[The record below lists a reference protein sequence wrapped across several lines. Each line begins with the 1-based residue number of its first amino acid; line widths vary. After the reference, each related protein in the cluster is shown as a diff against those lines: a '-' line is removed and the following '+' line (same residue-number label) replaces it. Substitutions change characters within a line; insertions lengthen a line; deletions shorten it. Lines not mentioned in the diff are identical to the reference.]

1 MPTLLDFRRRIR
13 SVKNTQQITRAM
25 KFIAAA
31 RLRRAQETA
40 TSLRPYAAGIREV
53 LRSAMSRIENPEQ
66 FPLLT
71 QRPEER
77 VLVLVAAGERGL
89 AGAFNANVLRR
100 AFEFLREKNDKTVEV
115 IPIAKKSRDAF
126 AKRSWKIVAEYVD
139 VTTRADLAVAAKIAA
154 EVMKIYEAHQA
165 DSVYLI
171 YNEFKNVMAQTL
183 RVEKL
188 LPLEPAALG
197 EPSKTRQ
204 DADVKATGVTARI
217 DVGTVSVGGSTSV
230 QAGGHA
236 SEVAPSSAVG
246 TSSVPASASVPASG
260 KSLNAV
266 AASPTVP
273 VDYIYEQ
280 PAAEIFNKLVPRYVE
295 MQIYRMLAETSAAE
309 HAARM
314 TAMDSATR
322 NASDVIDALTLHM
335 NKVRQAAIT
344 REIIEV
350 VSGAASAG

>member
-40 TSLRPYAAGIREV
+40 VSLRPYASGIREV

-66 FPLLT
+66 FPLLA
-71 QRPEER
+71 QRPEEKI
-77 VLVLVAAGERGL
+77 LVLVTVGERGL
-89 AGAFNANVLRR
+89 CGAFNANVLRT
-100 AFEFLREKNDKTVEV
+100 ALDFLREKTGKAVE
-115 IPIAKKSRDAF
+115 IIAISKKSRDAF
-126 AKRSWKIVAEYVD
+126 RKRQWKIVGEYID
-139 VTTRADLAVAAKIAA
+139 VTSRAELSKAAEIAA
-154 EVMKIYEAHQA
+154 EVMKIYESGAA
-165 DSVYLI
+165 DSVYLV
-171 YNEFKNVMAQTL
+171 YNEFKNVMTQTL
-183 RVEKL
+183 RVEKV
-188 LPLEPAALG
+188 LPLERSELGAPQKDVPPTAAG
-197 EPSKTRQ
+197 EQ
-204 DADVKATGVTARI
+204 
-217 DVGTVSVGGSTSV
+217 
-230 QAGGHA
+230 
-236 SEVAPSSAVG
+236 
-246 TSSVPASASVPASG
+246 
-260 KSLNAV
+260 
-266 AASPTVP
+266 

-280 PAAEIFNKLVPRYVE
+280 PAEEIFNRLVPRYVE
-295 MQIYRMLAETSAAE
+295 MQIFRMLAESSAAE

-314 TAMDSATR
+314 TAMESATS

>member
-40 TSLRPYAAGIREV
+40 VSLRPYAAGIREV

-89 AGAFNANVLRR
+89 CGAFNANVLRR

-115 IPIAKKSRDAF
+115 IAIAKKSRDAF
-126 AKRSWKIVAEYVD
+126 AKRSWKIAAEYVD
-139 VTTRADLAVAAKIAA
+139 VTTRADLGIAGKIAA

-165 DSVYLI
+165 DAVYLI

-188 LPLEPAALG
+188 LPLEHAALG
-197 EPSKTRQ
+197 EPLK
-204 DADVKATGVTARI
+204 DAP
-217 DVGTVSVGGSTSV
+217 
-230 QAGGHA
+230 QA
-236 SEVAPSSAVG
+236 SSAD
-246 TSSVPASASVPASG
+246 A
-260 KSLNAV
+260 
-266 AASPTVP
+266 

-314 TAMDSATR
+314 TAMESATS

>member
-40 TSLRPYAAGIREV
+40 VSLRPYASGIREI

-77 VLVLVAAGERGL
+77 VLVLVTSGERGL
-89 AGAFNANVLRR
+89 CGAFNANVLRR
-100 AFEFLREKNDKTVEV
+100 AFDFLREKSGKSVEV
-115 IPIAKKSRDAF
+115 ITLAKKSRDAF
-126 AKRSWKIVAEYVD
+126 RKRTWKIAAEYVD
-139 VTTRADLAVAAKIAA
+139 VTSRADLGKAKEIAA
-154 EVMKIYEAHQA
+154 EVMKIYEAGGA

-171 YNEFKNVMAQTL
+171 YNEFKNVMMQTL

-188 LPLEPAALG
+188 LPLEHAALG
-197 EPSKTRQ
+197 EHEK
-204 DADVKATGVTARI
+204 G
-217 DVGTVSVGGSTSV
+217 
-230 QAGGHA
+230 
-236 SEVAPSSAVG
+236 APSASSAE
-246 TSSVPASASVPASG
+246 A
-260 KSLNAV
+260 
-266 AASPTVP
+266 

-280 PAAEIFNKLVPRYVE
+280 PAEEIFNKLVPRYVE
-295 MQIYRMLAETSAAE
+295 MQIYRMIAESSAAE

-314 TAMDSATR
+314 TAMESATS

>member
-25 KFIAAA
+25 KFIGAA

-40 TSLRPYAAGIREV
+40 VSLRPYASGIREI

-71 QRPEER
+71 QRPEEKI
-77 VLVLVAAGERGL
+77 LVLVTSGERGL
-89 AGAFNANVLRR
+89 AGAFNANVLRQ
-100 AFEFLREKNDKTVEV
+100 AFEFLREKSDKSIEV
-115 IPIAKKSRDAF
+115 ITLAKKGRDAF
-126 AKRSWKIVAEYVD
+126 RKRSWKIAAEYVD
-139 VTTRADLAVAAKIAA
+139 VTSRADLGKAKEISA
-154 EVMKIYEAHQA
+154 EVMKIYETGRA

-171 YNEFKNVMAQTL
+171 YNEFKNVMMQTL

-188 LPLEPAALG
+188 LPLEHSALG
-197 EPSKTRQ
+197 AHEKGAPP
-204 DADVKATGVTARI
+204 
-217 DVGTVSVGGSTSV
+217 TSF
-230 QAGGHA
+230 
-236 SEVAPSSAVG
+236 
-246 TSSVPASASVPASG
+246 
-260 KSLNAV
+260 ND
-266 AASPTVP
+266 P

-295 MQIYRMLAETSAAE
+295 MQIYRMIAESSAAE

-314 TAMDSATR
+314 TAMESATS

>member
-40 TSLRPYAAGIREV
+40 VSLRPYAAGIREI

-71 QRPEER
+71 QRPEDR
-77 VLVLVAAGERGL
+77 VLVVVAAGERGL
-89 AGAFNANVLRR
+89 CGAFNANVLRR
-100 AFEFLREKNDKTVEV
+100 AFDFLREKNDKTLEV
-115 IPIAKKSRDAF
+115 IAIAKKSRDAF
-126 AKRSWKIVAEYVD
+126 AKRSWKIAAEYVD
-139 VTTRADLAVAAKIAA
+139 VTTRADLGVARKIAA

-188 LPLEPAALG
+188 LPLERSALG
-197 EPSKTRQ
+197 EPVK
-204 DADVKATGVTARI
+204 DAP
-217 DVGTVSVGGSTSV
+217 
-230 QAGGHA
+230 Q
-236 SEVAPSSAVG
+236 
-246 TSSVPASASVPASG
+246 TSSSDQ
-260 KSLNAV
+260 
-266 AASPTVP
+266 

-314 TAMDSATR
+314 TAMESATS

>member
-40 TSLRPYAAGIREV
+40 VSLRPYASGIREI

-66 FPLLT
+66 FPLLAP
-71 QRPEER
+71 RPEER
-77 VLVLVAAGERGL
+77 VLVLVASGERGL
-89 AGAFNANVLRR
+89 CGAFNANVLRL
-100 AFEFLREKNDKTVEV
+100 AFEFIRSKDGKSVEV

-126 AKRSWKIVAEYVD
+126 RKRSWKIAAEYVD
-139 VTTRADLAVAAKIAA
+139 ITTRADLKVAREIAT
-154 EVMKIYEAHQA
+154 EVMKVYEAHQA

-188 LPLEPAALG
+188 LPLERAALG
-197 EPSKTRQ
+197 EPDKN
-204 DADVKATGVTARI
+204 
-217 DVGTVSVGGSTSV
+217 
-230 QAGGHA
+230 
-236 SEVAPSSAVG
+236 APP
-246 TSSVPASASVPASG
+246 TSSRDA
-260 KSLNAV
+260 
-266 AASPTVP
+266 

-295 MQIYRMLAETSAAE
+295 MQIYRMIAESSAAE

-314 TAMDSATR
+314 TAMESATS

>member
-40 TSLRPYAAGIREV
+40 VSLRPYASGIREI

-77 VLVLVAAGERGL
+77 VLVLVTSGERGL
-89 AGAFNANVLRR
+89 CGAFNANVLRR
-100 AFEFLREKNDKTVEV
+100 AFEFLSEKSGKSVEV
-115 IPIAKKSRDAF
+115 ITIAKKSRDAF
-126 AKRSWKIVAEYVD
+126 RKRSWKIAGEYVD
-139 VTTRADLAVAAKIAA
+139 VTSKADLGKAGEIAA
-154 EVMKIYEAHQA
+154 EVMKIYEAGGA

-171 YNEFKNVMAQTL
+171 YNEFKNVMMQTL

-188 LPLEPAALG
+188 LPLERSALG
-197 EPSKTRQ
+197 
-204 DADVKATGVTARI
+204 
-217 DVGTVSVGGSTSV
+217 
-230 QAGGHA
+230 GH
-236 SEVAPSSAVG
+236 EKGAPPESSGEA
-246 TSSVPASASVPASG
+246 
-260 KSLNAV
+260 
-266 AASPTVP
+266 

-295 MQIYRMLAETSAAE
+295 MQIYRMIAESSAAE

-314 TAMDSATR
+314 TAMESATS

>member
-40 TSLRPYAAGIREV
+40 VSLRPYAGGIREI

-66 FPLLT
+66 FPMLAH
-71 QRPEER
+71 RPEEK
-77 VLVLVAAGERGL
+77 VLVLVTSGERGL
-89 AGAFNANVLRR
+89 CGAFNANVLRR
-100 AFEFLREKNDKTVEV
+100 AFEFLREKSDKSLEV
-115 IPIAKKSRDAF
+115 ITIAKKGRDAF
-126 AKRSWKIVAEYVD
+126 RKRSWKIVGEYVD
-139 VTTRADLAVAAKIAA
+139 VTSRADLGKAKIIAA
-154 EVMKIYEAHQA
+154 EVMKIYESSGA

-171 YNEFKNVMAQTL
+171 YNEFKNVMMQTL

-188 LPLEPAALG
+188 LPLE
-197 EPSKTRQ
+197 R
-204 DADVKATGVTARI
+204 
-217 DVGTVSVGGSTSV
+217 
-230 QAGGHA
+230 
-236 SEVAPSSAVG
+236 SELSEHEKGQP
-246 TSSVPASASVPASG
+246 PASSG
-260 KSLNAV
+260 DA
-266 AASPTVP
+266 

-280 PAAEIFNKLVPRYVE
+280 PAEEIFNKLVPRYVE
-295 MQIYRMLAETSAAE
+295 MQIFRMLAESSAAE

-314 TAMDSATR
+314 TAMESATS

>member
-40 TSLRPYAAGIREV
+40 VSLRPYASGIREI

-71 QRPEER
+71 QRPEEKI
-77 VLVLVAAGERGL
+77 LVLVTAGERGL
-89 AGAFNANVLRR
+89 CGAFNANVLRR
-100 AFEFLREKNDKTVEV
+100 AFDFLREKTGKSVEV
-115 IPIAKKSRDAF
+115 ITLAKKSRDAF
-126 AKRSWKIVAEYVD
+126 RKRSWKIAAEYVD
-139 VTTRADLAVAAKIAA
+139 VTSRADLGKAKEIAA
-154 EVMKIYEAHQA
+154 EVMKIYEAGGA

-171 YNEFKNVMAQTL
+171 YNEFKNVMMQTL

-188 LPLEPAALG
+188 LPLEHSALG
-197 EPSKTRQ
+197 EHEK
-204 DADVKATGVTARI
+204 G
-217 DVGTVSVGGSTSV
+217 
-230 QAGGHA
+230 
-236 SEVAPSSAVG
+236 APPVSSAD
-246 TSSVPASASVPASG
+246 A
-260 KSLNAV
+260 
-266 AASPTVP
+266 

-295 MQIYRMLAETSAAE
+295 MQIYRMIAESSAAE

-314 TAMDSATR
+314 TAMESATS

>member
-40 TSLRPYAAGIREV
+40 VSLRPYASGIREI

-71 QRPEER
+71 QRPEEKI
-77 VLVLVAAGERGL
+77 LVLVTSGERGL
-89 AGAFNANVLRR
+89 AGAFNANVLRQ
-100 AFEFLREKNDKTVEV
+100 AFEFLREKSDKSIEV
-115 IPIAKKSRDAF
+115 ITLAKKGRDAF
-126 AKRSWKIVAEYVD
+126 RKRSWKIVAEYVD
-139 VTTRADLAVAAKIAA
+139 VTSRADLGKAREISA
-154 EVMKIYEAHQA
+154 EVMKIYEAGGA

-171 YNEFKNVMAQTL
+171 YNEFKNVMMQTL

-188 LPLEPAALG
+188 LPLDRSAL
-197 EPSKTRQ
+197 
-204 DADVKATGVTARI
+204 
-217 DVGTVSVGGSTSV
+217 VG
-230 QAGGHA
+230 HDK
-236 SEVAPSSAVG
+236 
-246 TSSVPASASVPASG
+246 SVPPESSSPA
-260 KSLNAV
+260 
-266 AASPTVP
+266 

-295 MQIYRMLAETSAAE
+295 MQIFRMIAESSAAE

-314 TAMDSATR
+314 TAMESATS

>member
-40 TSLRPYAAGIREV
+40 VSLRPYAAGIREV

-77 VLVLVAAGERGL
+77 VLVVVAAGERGL
-89 AGAFNANVLRR
+89 CGAFNANVLRR

-115 IPIAKKSRDAF
+115 IAIAKKSRVAF
-126 AKRSWKIVAEYVD
+126 SKRSWKIAAEYVD
-139 VTTRADLAVAAKIAA
+139 VTTRADLGVARKIAA

-188 LPLEPAALG
+188 LPLEHAALG
-197 EPSKTRQ
+197 EPLK
-204 DADVKATGVTARI
+204 DAPQT
-217 DVGTVSVGGSTSV
+217 
-230 QAGGHA
+230 
-236 SEVAPSSAVG
+236 SSAD
-246 TSSVPASASVPASG
+246 A
-260 KSLNAV
+260 
-266 AASPTVP
+266 

-314 TAMDSATR
+314 TAMESATS

>member
-40 TSLRPYAAGIREV
+40 VSLRPYASGIREI
-53 LRSAMSRIENPEQ
+53 LRSAMSRIENPER

-71 QRPEER
+71 QRPEEKI
-77 VLVLVAAGERGL
+77 LVLVTSGERGL
-89 AGAFNANVLRR
+89 CGAFNANVLRR
-100 AFEFLREKNDKTVEV
+100 AFEFLREKSDKSVEV
-115 IPIAKKSRDAF
+115 ITLAKKGRDAF
-126 AKRSWKIVAEYVD
+126 RKRSWKIAGEYVD
-139 VTTRADLAVAAKIAA
+139 ITSRADLNKAKEIAA
-154 EVMKIYEAHQA
+154 EVMKIYESGAA

-171 YNEFKNVMAQTL
+171 YNEFKNVMMQTL
-183 RVEKL
+183 RTEKL
-188 LPLEPAALG
+188 LPLD
-197 EPSKTRQ
+197 PS
-204 DADVKATGVTARI
+204 A
-217 DVGTVSVGGSTSV
+217 
-230 QAGGHA
+230 
-236 SEVAPSSAVG
+236 
-246 TSSVPASASVPASG
+246 
-260 KSLNAV
+260 LNASDPG
-266 AASPTVP
+266 AAKPSTGDT

-280 PAAEIFNKLVPRYVE
+280 PAEEIFNKLVPRYVE
-295 MQIYRMLAETSAAE
+295 MQIYRMIAESSAAE

-314 TAMDSATR
+314 TAMESATS
-322 NASDVIDALTLHM
+322 NASDVIEALTLHM

>member
-40 TSLRPYAAGIREV
+40 VALRPYATGIREV
-53 LRSAMSRIENPEQ
+53 LRSAMSRIENLDQIPM
-66 FPLLT
+66 LAD
-71 QRPEER
+71 RPEER
-77 VLVLVAAGERGL
+77 VLVLVASGERGL

-100 AFEFLREKNDKTVEV
+100 AFEFLREKQDKKVQV
-115 IPIAKKSRDAF
+115 IPIAKKAREAF
-126 AKRSWKIVAEYVD
+126 RKRSWEIPAEYVD
-139 VTTRADLAVAAKIAA
+139 VTTRADLKVARQIAA
-154 EVMKIYEAHQA
+154 EVTRIYEAREA
-165 DSVYLI
+165 DAVYLI

-188 LPLEPAALG
+188 LPLERAALAQ
-197 EPSKTRQ
+197 PDKNAPPT
-204 DADVKATGVTARI
+204 TAS
-217 DVGTVSVGGSTSV
+217 D
-230 QAGGHA
+230 
-236 SEVAPSSAVG
+236 
-246 TSSVPASASVPASG
+246 
-260 KSLNAV
+260 
-266 AASPTVP
+266 P

-280 PAAEIFNKLVPRYVE
+280 PAAEIFSKLVPRYIE

-314 TAMDSATR
+314 TAMDSATS

>member
-40 TSLRPYAAGIREV
+40 VSLRPYASGIREI
-53 LRSAMSRIENPEQ
+53 LRSAMSRIGNPEQ

-71 QRPEER
+71 QRPEEKI
-77 VLVLVAAGERGL
+77 LVLVTAGERGL
-89 AGAFNANVLRR
+89 CGAFNANVLRR
-100 AFEFLREKNDKTVEV
+100 AFEFLKEKSGQSVEV
-115 IPIAKKSRDAF
+115 ITIAKKSRDAF
-126 AKRSWKIVAEYVD
+126 RKRSWKIVAEYLD
-139 VTTRADLAVAAKIAA
+139 VTSKANLGKAKEMAA
-154 EVMKIYEAHQA
+154 EVMKIYESGGA

-171 YNEFKNVMAQTL
+171 YNEFKNVMMQTL

-188 LPLEPAALG
+188 LPLERSALG
-197 EPSKTRQ
+197 EHEK
-204 DADVKATGVTARI
+204 G
-217 DVGTVSVGGSTSV
+217 
-230 QAGGHA
+230 
-236 SEVAPSSAVG
+236 AP
-246 TSSVPASASVPASG
+246 PASAGDA
-260 KSLNAV
+260 
-266 AASPTVP
+266 

-295 MQIYRMLAETSAAE
+295 MQIFRMLAESSAAE

>member
-40 TSLRPYAAGIREV
+40 VSLRPYASGIREV

-66 FPLLT
+66 FPLLA

-77 VLVLVAAGERGL
+77 ILVLVTSGERGL
-89 AGAFNANVLRR
+89 CGAFNANVLRR
-100 AFEFLREKNDKTVEV
+100 AFEFLREKSDKSIEV
-115 IPIAKKSRDAF
+115 ITIAKKGRDAF
-126 AKRSWKIVAEYVD
+126 RKRSWKIAGEYVD
-139 VTTRADLAVAAKIAA
+139 ITTRADLNKAREIAA
-154 EVMKIYEAHQA
+154 EVMKIYESGGA

-171 YNEFKNVMAQTL
+171 YNEFKNVMVQTL

-188 LPLEPAALG
+188 LPLDRAALDQHDQNAPP
-197 EPSKTRQ
+197 PS
-204 DADVKATGVTARI
+204 
-217 DVGTVSVGGSTSV
+217 
-230 QAGGHA
+230 AGD
-236 SEVAPSSAVG
+236 
-246 TSSVPASASVPASG
+246 
-260 KSLNAV
+260 
-266 AASPTVP
+266 P

-295 MQIYRMLAETSAAE
+295 MQIFRMLAETSAAE

-314 TAMDSATR
+314 TAMESATS

>member
-40 TSLRPYAAGIREV
+40 VSLRPYASGIREI

-77 VLVLVAAGERGL
+77 VLVLVTSGERGL
-89 AGAFNANVLRR
+89 CGAFNANVLRR
-100 AFEFLREKNDKTVEV
+100 AFDFLREKSDKSVEV
-115 IPIAKKSRDAF
+115 ITLAKKSRDAF
-126 AKRSWKIVAEYVD
+126 RKRSWKIAAEYVD
-139 VTTRADLAVAAKIAA
+139 VTSRADLGKAKEIAA
-154 EVMKIYEAHQA
+154 EVMKIYETGGA

-171 YNEFKNVMAQTL
+171 YNEFKNVMMQTL

-188 LPLEPAALG
+188 LPLERSALG
-197 EPSKTRQ
+197 EHEK
-204 DADVKATGVTARI
+204 G
-217 DVGTVSVGGSTSV
+217 
-230 QAGGHA
+230 
-236 SEVAPSSAVG
+236 APPASSAD
-246 TSSVPASASVPASG
+246 A
-260 KSLNAV
+260 
-266 AASPTVP
+266 

-295 MQIYRMLAETSAAE
+295 MQIYRMIAESSAAE

-314 TAMDSATR
+314 TAMESATS

>member
-40 TSLRPYAAGIREV
+40 TSLRPYDAGIREV

-115 IPIAKKSRDAF
+115 MPIAKKSRDAF
-126 AKRSWKIVAEYVD
+126 IKRSWKIAAEYVD

-197 EPSKTRQ
+197 EPLK
-204 DADVKATGVTARI
+204 DA
-217 DVGTVSVGGSTSV
+217 
-230 QAGGHA
+230 
-236 SEVAPSSAVG
+236 PP
-246 TSSVPASASVPASG
+246 TSSTDA
-260 KSLNAV
+260 
-266 AASPTVP
+266 

-314 TAMDSATR
+314 TAMDSATS

>member
-40 TSLRPYAAGIREV
+40 ISLRPYAGGIREV
-53 LRSAMSRIENPEQ
+53 LRSAMSRIENPDE
-66 FPLLT
+66 FPLLAE
-71 QRPEER
+71 RPEGR
-77 VLVLVAAGERGL
+77 ILVLVTSGERGL
-89 AGAFNANVLRR
+89 CGAFNANVLRR
-100 AFEFLREKNDKTVEV
+100 AFEFLREKSGKSIEV
-115 IPIAKKSRDAF
+115 ITIAKKARDAF
-126 AKRSWKIVAEYVD
+126 RKRSWKIVAEYVD
-139 VTTRADLAVAAKIAA
+139 VTTRADLGKAREIAA
-154 EVMKIYEAHQA
+154 EVMKIYEAGQV

-171 YNEFKNVMAQTL
+171 YNEFKNVMVQTL

-188 LPLEPAALG
+188 LPLE
-197 EPSKTRQ
+197 R
-204 DADVKATGVTARI
+204 ATLAEREKG
-217 DVGTVSVGGSTSV
+217 
-230 QAGGHA
+230 
-236 SEVAPSSAVG
+236 AP
-246 TSSVPASASVPASG
+246 PASSSD
-260 KSLNAV
+260 
-266 AASPTVP
+266 T

-280 PAAEIFNKLVPRYVE
+280 PAAEIFQTLVPRYVE
-295 MQIYRMLAETSAAE
+295 MQIYRMIAESSAAE

-314 TAMDSATR
+314 TAMESATN
-322 NASDVIDALTLHM
+322 NAADVIDALTLHM

>member
-100 AFEFLREKNDKTVEV
+100 AFEFLREKKDKSLAV

-126 AKRSWKIVAEYVD
+126 AKRNWKIAAEYVD

-154 EVMKIYEAHQA
+154 EVMKIYETHQA
-165 DSVYLI
+165 DSVYLL
-171 YNEFKNVMAQTL
+171 YNEFKNVMAATL

-197 EPSKTRQ
+197 EPMK
-204 DADVKATGVTARI
+204 DAL
-217 DVGTVSVGGSTSV
+217 
-230 QAGGHA
+230 
-236 SEVAPSSAVG
+236 P
-246 TSSVPASASVPASG
+246 TSSTDA
-260 KSLNAV
+260 
-266 AASPTVP
+266 

-314 TAMDSATR
+314 TAMESATS
-322 NASDVIDALTLHM
+322 NAADVIDALTLHM

>member
-40 TSLRPYAAGIREV
+40 VSLRSYAGGIREV
-53 LRSAMSRIENPEQ
+53 LRSAISRIENPEQ
-66 FPLLT
+66 FPMLAE
-71 QRPEER
+71 RPEER
-77 VLVLVAAGERGL
+77 VLVLVTAGERGL
-89 AGAFNANVLRR
+89 CGAFNANVLRR
-100 AFEFLREKNDKTVEV
+100 AFEFLREKSDKSVEV
-115 IPIAKKSRDAF
+115 IAIAKKSRDAF
-126 AKRSWKIVAEYVD
+126 RKRSWKIAREYVD
-139 VTTRADLAVAAKIAA
+139 VTSRADLAKAREMAA
-154 EVMKIYEAHQA
+154 EVMKIYQAGAA

-171 YNEFKNVMAQTL
+171 YNEFKNVMMQTL

-188 LPLEPAALG
+188 LPLDPAAFG
-197 EPSKTRQ
+197 VHE
-204 DADVKATGVTARI
+204 KAATLA
-217 DVGTVSVGGSTSV
+217 SST
-230 QAGGHA
+230 
-236 SEVAPSSAVG
+236 E
-246 TSSVPASASVPASG
+246 T
-260 KSLNAV
+260 
-266 AASPTVP
+266 

-280 PAAEIFNKLVPRYVE
+280 PATEIFNKLVPRYVE
-295 MQIYRMLAETSAAE
+295 MQIYRMLAESSAAE

-314 TAMDSATR
+314 TAMESATS

>member
-31 RLRRAQETA
+31 RLRRAQEA
-40 TSLRPYAAGIREV
+40 AVSLRPYASGIREV
-53 LRSAMSRIENPEQ
+53 LRSAISRIENPEQ

-71 QRPEER
+71 ERPEER
-77 VLVLVAAGERGL
+77 VLVLVTSGERGL
-89 AGAFNANVLRR
+89 CGAFNANVLRR
-100 AFEFLREKNDKTVEV
+100 AFEFFNERKDKALEV

-126 AKRSWKIVAEYVD
+126 RKRRWKLVAEYVD
-139 VTTRADLAVAAKIAA
+139 VTAKADLGKAREIAA
-154 EVMKIYEAHQA
+154 EVMKIYAANQA

-171 YNEFKNVMAQTL
+171 YNEFKNVMMQVV

-188 LPLEPAALG
+188 LPLERAALAAAEKG
-197 EPSKTRQ
+197 APP
-204 DADVKATGVTARI
+204 ATGADR
-217 DVGTVSVGGSTSV
+217 
-230 QAGGHA
+230 
-236 SEVAPSSAVG
+236 
-246 TSSVPASASVPASG
+246 
-260 KSLNAV
+260 
-266 AASPTVP
+266 
-273 VDYIYEQ
+273 VDYIYEP
-280 PAAEIFNKLVPRYVE
+280 PAAEILSKLVPRYVE
-295 MQIYRMLAETSAAE
+295 MQIYRMLAESSAAE

-314 TAMDSATR
+314 TAMESATK
-322 NASDVIDALTLHM
+322 NAGEVIDALTLHM

>member
-13 SVKNTQQITRAM
+13 SVRNTQQITRAM

-40 TSLRPYAAGIREV
+40 VSLRPYAGGIREV

-66 FPLLT
+66 FPLLAH
-71 QRPEER
+71 RPEER
-77 VLVLVAAGERGL
+77 VLVLVTSGERGL
-89 AGAFNANVLRR
+89 CGAFNANVLRR
-100 AFEFLREKNDKTVEV
+100 AFEFLREKNDKSVEV
-115 IPIAKKSRDAF
+115 IAIAKKSRDSF
-126 AKRSWKIVAEYVD
+126 RKRSWKIAGEYVD
-139 VTTRADLAVAAKIAA
+139 VTTRADLGKAREIAV

-171 YNEFKNVMAQTL
+171 YNEFKNVLMQTL

-188 LPLEPAALG
+188 LPLERAALV
-197 EPSKTRQ
+197 
-204 DADVKATGVTARI
+204 A
-217 DVGTVSVGGSTSV
+217 
-230 QAGGHA
+230 AGKNPPPA
-236 SEVAPSSAVG
+236 SSAD
-246 TSSVPASASVPASG
+246 A
-260 KSLNAV
+260 
-266 AASPTVP
+266 

-295 MQIYRMLAETSAAE
+295 MQIYRMLAESSAAE

-314 TAMDSATR
+314 TAMESATR

>member
-40 TSLRPYAAGIREV
+40 TLLRPYAAGIREV

-100 AFEFLREKNDKTVEV
+100 AFEFLREKSGKTIEV

-126 AKRSWKIVAEYVD
+126 AKRSWKIAAEYVD
-139 VTTRADLAVAAKIAA
+139 VTTRADLGKAREIAA
-154 EVMKIYEAHQA
+154 QVMKIYETGGA

-171 YNEFKNVMAQTL
+171 YNEFKNVMMQTL

-188 LPLEPAALG
+188 LPLDRSALAAHEKG
-197 EPSKTRQ
+197 
-204 DADVKATGVTARI
+204 
-217 DVGTVSVGGSTSV
+217 
-230 QAGGHA
+230 
-236 SEVAPSSAVG
+236 AP
-246 TSSVPASASVPASG
+246 PASSSD
-260 KSLNAV
+260 
-266 AASPTVP
+266 P
-273 VDYIYEQ
+273 VDYIYKQ
-280 PAAEIFNKLVPRYVE
+280 
-295 MQIYRMLAETSAAE
+295 
-309 HAARM
+309 
-314 TAMDSATR
+314 
-322 NASDVIDALTLHM
+322 
-335 NKVRQAAIT
+335 
-344 REIIEV
+344 
-350 VSGAASAG
+350 

>member
-40 TSLRPYAAGIREV
+40 VSLRPYAAGIREV
-53 LRSAMSRIENPEQ
+53 LRSAMSRIENPDQ
-66 FPLLT
+66 FPLLM

-77 VLVLVAAGERGL
+77 VLVVVTSGERGL
-89 AGAFNANVLRR
+89 CGAFNANVLRR
-100 AFEFLREKNDKTVEV
+100 AFEFLREKSDKSVEV
-115 IPIAKKSRDAF
+115 IAIAKKSRDAF
-126 AKRSWKIVAEYVD
+126 RKRSWKIVGEYVD
-139 VTTRADLAVAAKIAA
+139 ITTKADFGKAREIAA
-154 EVMKIYEAHQA
+154 AVMKLYESHQA

-188 LPLEPAALG
+188 LPLERAALA
-197 EPSKTRQ
+197 EPDKNTPP
-204 DADVKATGVTARI
+204 T
-217 DVGTVSVGGSTSV
+217 
-230 QAGGHA
+230 
-236 SEVAPSSAVG
+236 
-246 TSSVPASASVPASG
+246 ASADA
-260 KSLNAV
+260 
-266 AASPTVP
+266 

-280 PAAEIFNKLVPRYVE
+280 PAAEIFSELVPRYVE

-314 TAMDSATR
+314 TAMESATS